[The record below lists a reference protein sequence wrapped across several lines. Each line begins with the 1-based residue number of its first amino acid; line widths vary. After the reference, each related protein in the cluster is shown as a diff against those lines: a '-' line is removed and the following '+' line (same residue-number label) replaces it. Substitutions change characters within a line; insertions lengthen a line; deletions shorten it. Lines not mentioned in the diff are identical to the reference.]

1 MQDYNE
7 INSIWFNE
15 INVNNSYSTK
25 QHVTNAGIIITCKI
39 EREKALES
47 MQKNGR
53 HNSLDK
59 STLHKTVLI
68 RRLRVLVGFFFRH
81 GVTCTCS
88 CIFEVG
94 LNIRSPSDR
103 TCS

>member
-1 MQDYNE
+1 MQDNNE
-7 INSIWFNE
+7 INWIWFNE
-15 INVNNSYSTK
+15 INVNISYSTK

-39 EREKALES
+39 ERENALES

-68 RRLRVLVGFFFRH
+68 RRLRVLVGFFF
-81 GVTCTCS
+81 
-88 CIFEVG
+88 
-94 LNIRSPSDR
+94 SDME
-103 TCS
+103 SHVHVVVFLKSI